1 MSTPARIAGRRRVY
15 LDTVLGERH
24 VDAEAVEPVRR
35 QGDGAQLEPDVVTDR
50 QQLTDVTD
58 HLARVQQE
66 GTEARPHRHR
76 TATHTVLQHAAL
88 QHAALQHTALQHA
101 ALQHTALQHTAL
113 QHTALQHTVGH
124 TRSSQYTKTKY
135 MEFQYDKAQYSLH
148 VRVMLYW
155 TLVSH
160 TDDVLKKV
168 NE

>member
-1 MSTPARIAGRRRVY
+1 MSTPVRIAGRRRAY
-15 LDTVLGERH
+15 LDAVLGERH
-24 VDAEAVEPVRR
+24 VDAEAVQPVRR

-88 QHAALQHTALQHA
+88 QH
-101 ALQHTALQHTAL
+101 
-113 QHTALQHTVGH
+113 TALQHTVGH

-148 VRVMLYW
+148 VRVMLYC
-155 TLVSH
+155 TLMSH